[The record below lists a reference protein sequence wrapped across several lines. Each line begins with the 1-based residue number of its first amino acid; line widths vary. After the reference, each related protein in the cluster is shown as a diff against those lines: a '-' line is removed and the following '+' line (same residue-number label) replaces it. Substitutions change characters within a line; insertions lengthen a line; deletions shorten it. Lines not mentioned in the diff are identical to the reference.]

1 MRKVIPHL
9 LIIVGCG
16 LLLITGIITNSSE
29 IGRFI
34 GAVAGVSVDP
44 IILWSSVTCGIFFKE
59 YKYFLI
65 FLLPS
70 SLIMIG
76 IINFVVK
83 DWYVQI
89 GISHSFF
96 ELVNLHRF
104 IGFVVVAH
112 IANLLR
118 VFSAKIRS

>member
-9 LIIVGCG
+9 LIIGACALVFV
-16 LLLITGIITNSSE
+16 IGIITNSSE
-29 IGRFI
+29 IGWFI

-44 IILWSSVTCGIFFKE
+44 IILWSSVTCGIFFKD
-59 YKYFLI
+59 YKNFLI
-65 FLLPS
+65 FLFPS

-89 GISHSFF
+89 GISNSFF
-96 ELVNLHRF
+96 EIINLHRF

-118 VFSAKIRS
+118 VLLGKTR